1 VFTHSGPHNL
11 VNIYLRND
19 GIDKYQTAVMERGC
33 KSPNRRRPWVSYKVI
48 IIFFF
53 FLKIF
58 FGGGGGGGG
67 GGFHFLTWGQGWL
80 LKKKN
85 KR

>member
-53 FLKIF
+53 LNFLNFFF
-58 FGGGGGGGG
+58 FGGGD
-67 GGFHFLTWGQGWL
+67 FHFLTWGQGWL